1 MDHLPETQLRD
12 RSQRPDER
20 GYRSVLEGGKVGE
33 GGRDPET
40 TGLLLR
46 RYARGTFPRGRVQ
59 ALDLDTLSAPRWG
72 KADGG
77 SMVEVPGGK

>member
-20 GYRSVLEGGKVGE
+20 GYRSVLGGGKVEE

-59 ALDLDTLSAPRWG
+59 ALDLDTLSALRWG